1 MRSRCSPARALET
14 FFCLVRTPCS
24 LFAAA
29 DEMALSLSLVD
40 AGTNIQTNE
49 EVAIKLVRA
58 LSLLDCQQIFVTFY
72 WFWLC

>member
-1 MRSRCSPARALET
+1 VRSRCLCST
-14 FFCLVRTPCS
+14 DFFP
-24 LFAAA
+24 AAA
-29 DEMALSLSLVD
+29 DEIALSLSLVD

-72 WFWLC
+72 